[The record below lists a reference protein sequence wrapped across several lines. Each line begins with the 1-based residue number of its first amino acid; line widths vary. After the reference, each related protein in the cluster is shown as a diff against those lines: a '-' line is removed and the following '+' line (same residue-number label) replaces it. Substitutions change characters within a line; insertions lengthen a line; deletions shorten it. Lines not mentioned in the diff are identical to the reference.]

1 MRTIRGVAAVL
12 LCQFMDASLRQNM
25 MEENVRLGPILAVSM
40 LLAPAPALAQ
50 MSAMPQELQDRLAE
64 INPNWGKDIRGNI
77 AITQKLYMPLLKA
90 APHDGIEV
98 TRDVSY
104 GPHARHK
111 LDVFKPK
118 GAKNMPVLVFL
129 HGGAYVAGDRNV
141 TDEIYANVPLYFARN
156 GMLGVNATYRLAPE
170 AKWPAAAEDVK
181 SIVQWI
187 KANAAQYGGDPGRIY
202 LVGHSAGATHVATYL
217 FHKDIRPQGKP
228 EVAGAVLMSGRY
240 HFDPHPKDP
249 NLANFQ
255 AYFGTDRSRYADMSP
270 ITHVKDAPAVPL
282 FVVVAEYDNPDLDT
296 QGALLLA
303 EFCKRDRACPKFT
316 RMEHHNHLSMVY
328 QFNTKDE
335 LMGREILAFIKR
347 GR

>member
-1 MRTIRGVAAVL
+1 MRITTLVAAL
-12 LCQFMDASLRQNM
+12 
-25 MEENVRLGPILAVSM
+25 M
-40 LLAPAPALAQ
+40 LLALAPAMAQ
-50 MSAMPQELQDRLAE
+50 MSAMPQDLQDRLAE
-64 INPNWGKDIRGNI
+64 IGPNWGKDIRDNI
-77 AITQKLYMPLLKA
+77 AITQKYYTPLLKA
-90 APHDGIEV
+90 VPHDGVDV
-98 TRDVSY
+98 TRDISY

-118 GAKNMPVLVFL
+118 GAKGLPVLVFL
-129 HGGAYVAGDRNV
+129 HGGAYVAGERNV
-141 TDEIYANVPLYFARN
+141 TEEIYGNVPLYFARN
-156 GMLGVNATYRLAPE
+156 AMLGINATYRLAPE

-187 KANAAQYGGDPGRIY
+187 RKNVAQYGGDAERIY
-202 LVGHSAGATHVATYL
+202 LIGHSAGATHIATYL
-217 FHKDIRPQGKP
+217 FHKDIRPEGKP
-228 EVAGAVLMSGRY
+228 EIAGAVLMSGRY
-240 HFDPHPKDP
+240 HFDPNPKDP

-255 AYFGTDRSRYADMSP
+255 AYFGTDRSRYEDMSP
-270 ITHVKDAPAVPL
+270 ITHIKTAPNIPL

-347 GR
+347 GK